1 MGLAER
7 WDAPL
12 GERLS
17 PSLGR
22 KGMRPAVE
30 GCMAMAVQQRQVQQR
45 QVQQE
50 QATRAARAAA
60 FLRRATLAQIRP
72 LPGAGPIRR

>member
-12 GERLS
+12 GESLS
-17 PSLGR
+17 PILGR
-22 KGMRPAVE
+22 RGMRPAVE
-30 GCMAMAVQQRQVQQR
+30 GCMAIPA
-45 QVQQE
+45 QQE
-50 QATRAARAAA
+50 QATRAAKAAA
-60 FLRRATLAQIRP
+60 FLRSATLAQIRP

>member
-7 WDAPL
+7 SDAPL
-12 GERLS
+12 GDSLS
-17 PSLGR
+17 PGLDPR
-22 KGMRPAVE
+22 GMRLAVE
-30 GCMAMAVQQRQVQQR
+30 GCDAIPAQQLQA
-45 QVQQE
+45 QQE

-60 FLRRATLAQIRP
+60 FLRSATLAQIRP

>member
-12 GERLS
+12 GESLS

-22 KGMRPAVE
+22 RGMRPAVE
-30 GCMAMAVQQRQVQQR
+30 GCMANPVQQL

-50 QATRAARAAA
+50 QATRAAKAAA
-60 FLRRATLAQIRP
+60 FLRSATLAQIRP

>member
-7 WDAPL
+7 WEAPL

-22 KGMRPAVE
+22 RSTRPAVE
-30 GCMAMAVQQRQVQQR
+30 GCVAIPGQQPQAA
-45 QVQQE
+45 QE
-50 QATRAARAAA
+50 QATRAAKTAA
-60 FLRRATLAQIRP
+60 FLSRAKLPEIRP